1 MEPELVRATA
11 SDAPIFDRLIQ
22 LYAYDFSEFMG
33 WDVGADGRFDDRGV
47 APLRNDPLRHPF
59 LIRVGGQLA
68 GLVIVDQ
75 QSRLWPAEPASDV
88 AEFFILRRYRRLG
101 VGARA
106 ATQVFDRFR
115 GRWEVRQTANNTAAT
130 AFWRKVIGA
139 YCGGSFS
146 ELVLADE
153 RWRGPVQVFDNS
165 NRSASTL
172 GP

>member
-33 WDVGADGRFDDRGV
+33 WDVGDDGRFDDHGV
-47 APLRNDPLRHPF
+47 APLRVDPLRHPF
-59 LIRVGGQLA
+59 LIRVGDKLA
-68 GLVIVDQ
+68 GFVIVDQ

-106 ATQVFDRFR
+106 AVQVFDRFA
-115 GRWEVRQTANNTAAT
+115 GRWEVRQTARNTAAT
-130 AFWRKVIGA
+130 AFWRRVIGQ
-139 YCGGSFS
+139 YCGGNFR

-153 RWRGPVQVFDNS
+153 RWRGPVQVFAS
-165 NRSASTL
+165 PPRSAPTF

>member
-1 MEPELVRATA
+1 MDLELVATTA
-11 SDAPIFDRLIQ
+11 SDAPTLRNLLQ
-22 LYAYDFSEFMG
+22 LYMYDFSEFMG

-115 GRWEVRQTANNTAAT
+115 GRWEVRQTASNTAAT

-139 YCGGSFS
+139 YCGGSFR

-153 RWRGPVQVFDNS
+153 RWRGPVQLFDNT